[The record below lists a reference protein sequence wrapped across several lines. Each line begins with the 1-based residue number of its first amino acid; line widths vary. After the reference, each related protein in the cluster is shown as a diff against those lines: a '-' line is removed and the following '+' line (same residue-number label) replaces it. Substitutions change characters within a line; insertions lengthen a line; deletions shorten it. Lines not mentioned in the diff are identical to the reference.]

1 MAKNIRNLVLFKLGW
16 IACVFFAAAGEPLM
30 ATLAVGAVVAAH
42 LYLAPV
48 VVKEAMLLAAAAVI
62 GMAWESLLVF
72 AGIVSYPGYA
82 ASMPLAPYW
91 IVAMWVLFATTINF
105 GMRWAK
111 RDWRIAAV
119 AGLVGGPL
127 AFLGGAGMGAVEFG
141 NTTLALAVIGAGWA
155 ILLPTLALVADTIT
169 DSAWLEAREDAPVA
183 QRRGVSGYV
192 PAARPVP
199 VPVYEKESN
208 RVR

>member
-30 ATLAVGAVVAAH
+30 ATLAV
-42 LYLAPV
+42 
-48 VVKEAMLLAAAAVI
+48 
-62 GMAWESLLVF
+62 
-72 AGIVSYPGYA
+72 
-82 ASMPLAPYW
+82 
-91 IVAMWVLFATTINF
+91 
-105 GMRWAK
+105 
-111 RDWRIAAV
+111 
-119 AGLVGGPL
+119 
-127 AFLGGAGMGAVEFG
+127 
-141 NTTLALAVIGAGWA
+141 IGAGWA

-169 DSAWLEAREDAPVA
+169 DSAWLEPREDAPVA

>member
-30 ATLAVGAVVAAH
+30 ATLAVGAVVAAP

-91 IVAMWVLFATTINF
+91 IVAMWLLFATLLNKSL
-105 GMRWAK
+105 RWLHGRTVA
-111 RDWRIAAV
+111 AAV
-119 AGLVGGPL
+119 VGLIGGPL
-127 AFLGGAGMGAVEFG
+127 
-141 NTTLALAVIGAGWA
+141 LAVLMG
-155 ILLPTLALVADTIT
+155 
-169 DSAWLEAREDAPVA
+169 
-183 QRRGVSGYV
+183 RGFGY
-192 PAARPVP
+192 
-199 VPVYEKESN
+199 
-208 RVR
+208 